1 MTIPA
6 RVEDLTPEWFSEI
19 LDSPVGGVEILDAHS
34 GTTGRARV
42 RLTASSDVPDTL
54 FVKLQPFVEQQRKFL
69 RQIGLGV
76 AEARLYAA
84 VGNELP
90 VRAPRVWHADS
101 DAAEGAFV
109 MVLVV
114 CPVFS

>member
-90 VRAPRVWHADS
+90 VRAPRVARR
-101 DAAEGAFV
+101 
-109 MVLVV
+109 L
-114 CPVFS
+114 

>member
-1 MTIPA
+1 MRI
-6 RVEDLTPEWFSEI
+6 LTPEWFSEI

-42 RLTASSDVPDTL
+42 RLTASSEVPDTL

-84 VGNELP
+84 VGMSFRCERP
-90 VRAPRVWHADS
+90 VCGTPTLTRPRAHS
-101 DAAEGAFV
+101 
-109 MVLVV
+109 
-114 CPVFS
+114 